1 MSRLFIF
8 LAFFH
13 FLSCMLCVNSGTL
26 VGDRVR
32 CPFHGA
38 CFNVRNGDIEDY
50 PGLDSLPCYKVKWH
64 LSQVH
69 PGFSL
74 S

>member
-1 MSRLFIF
+1 
-8 LAFFH
+8 
-13 FLSCMLCVNSGTL
+13 MLCVNLGTL

>member
-1 MSRLFIF
+1 MKKCHISIY
-8 LAFFH
+8 
-13 FLSCMLCVNSGTL
+13 MMVCVFCDNPGVL

-38 CFNVRNGDIEDY
+38 CFNVKTGDIEDY
-50 PGLDSLPCYKVKWH
+50 PGLDCLPTYKVSH
-64 LSQVH
+64 L
-69 PGFSL
+69 PTFSN